1 MPKNKKEMEYIGLTT
16 SKKNY
21 GEKNL
26 LYCQI
31 NSLTILKKIDIY
43 KKLRKEEFALKRI
56 LKRNIKEASSILS
69 NLENI
74 LPEVKQEKFKPLKI
88 YKTSKKRRDL
98 ESEIED
104 IKRKIAELH

>member
-56 LKRNIKEASSILS
+56 LKRKVKETYEII
-69 NLENI
+69 NKLEEM
-74 LPEVKQEKFKPLKI
+74 LPETKYDKFKPIKI
-88 YKTSKKRRDL
+88 HKTSKKRKDL
-98 ESEIED
+98 ESEIEY

>member
-1 MPKNKKEMEYIGLTT
+1 MPKNKIEMEYIGLLS
-16 SKKNY
+16 SKQTIGK
-21 GEKNL
+21 KHI
-26 LYCQI
+26 LYCEMRLLI
-31 NSLTILKKIDIY
+31 ILKKIEKY

-74 LPEVKQEKFKPLKI
+74 LPEVKQEKFRPLKI